1 MKFNFEIGHD
11 GKIYPLGYHS
21 KFLNVRLQKRL
32 SELGWKPF
40 MPNSKIQSNCCTQFF
55 FGDNHDYILQ
65 MFFCRQIVNLEKN
78 ASSRGDVDTN

>member
-40 MPNSKIQSNCCTQFF
+40 MPNSKIQSNCC
-55 FGDNHDYILQ
+55 
-65 MFFCRQIVNLEKN
+65 
-78 ASSRGDVDTN
+78 VDTN